1 MRRYTAGV
9 LASSGYHVLE
19 AADGAAAL
27 TLVRG
32 YKGDIHVLVT
42 DVIMPGMSGK
52 DLADRIRDLRPK
64 LQVLFISGYTAD
76 VLARRGVLQEDVAYL
91 PKPFSADSLVAR
103 VRELLSKPADPSA
116 GSLLTVVYRSAI
128 RASPLALSG
137 IIRCTRNPPADPLPG
152 SRE

>member
-1 MRRYTAGV
+1 MTPGPRGGDETVLLVEDNTEVRRYTTGV

-27 TLVRG
+27 TFVRG

-91 PKPFSADSLVAR
+91 PKPFSADSLLAR
-103 VRELLSKPADPSA
+103 IREILSKPPAP
-116 GSLLTVVYRSAI
+116 R
-128 RASPLALSG
+128 RAAS
-137 IIRCTRNPPADPLPG
+137 
-152 SRE
+152 